1 MGITLPG
8 GEQSQICMGQSPGAT
23 QFKPQEPL
31 CVFPEGLSQAKQ
43 DWLWLLEKS
52 NPSVDKQSHF
62 CSKED

>member
-43 DWLWLLEKS
+43 DWLWL
-52 NPSVDKQSHF
+52 P
-62 CSKED
+62 